1 MVKNILK
8 SALSKLGFVVH
19 RKQPW
24 MDNFRWLEKHQI
36 KTVLDIG
43 ANEGLFAME
52 YAKILPEATIYSF
65 EPIQAVFER
74 LKSRTSGLKVKVF
87 NYGLGDVS
95 GKLKINVNQF
105 SPSSSI
111 LELSSIH
118 KENYG
123 FAVKSTEEEISIKR
137 LDEEFAVS
145 DFEKNLLVKI
155 DVQGFEDKVLNGADN
170 ILANTRVVYLEMT
183 FRELYSGQKLF
194 HDLYTR
200 LYELGFDYQGSM
212 SQNYDVH
219 DGSVLYE
226 DAVFVNRKT

>member
-1 MVKNILK
+1 
-8 SALSKLGFVVH
+8 
-19 RKQPW
+19 
-24 MDNFRWLEKHQI
+24 MDNFRWLEKYQI

-52 YAKILPEATIYSF
+52 YAKILPSATIYSF
-65 EPIQAVFER
+65 EPILAVFER
-74 LKSRTSGLKVKVF
+74 LKRRTSGLNVKVF
-87 NYGLGDVS
+87 NFGLGDAS

-111 LELSSIH
+111 LELSAVH
-118 KENYG
+118 QENYG
-123 FAVKSTEEEISIKR
+123 FAFKSTEEEITIRR
-137 LDEEFAVS
+137 LDDEFADS

-155 DVQGFEDKVLNGADN
+155 DVQGFEDKVINGAGN
-170 ILANTRVVYLEMT
+170 ILASTKVVFLEMT

-200 LYELGFDYQGSM
+200 LYGLGFDYAGSM
-212 SQNYDVH
+212 SQNYDIN

-226 DAVFVNRKT
+226 DAVFINRNI

>member
-8 SALSKLGFVVH
+8 SALSKLGFVVY

-24 MDNFRWLEKHQI
+24 MDNFRWLQKHKI
-36 KTVLDIG
+36 ETVLDIG

-52 YAKILPEATIYSF
+52 YARILPDATIYSF
-65 EPIQAVFER
+65 EPIRSVFER
-74 LKSRTSGLKVKVF
+74 LKHRTNGMNVKLF

-111 LELSSIH
+111 LELSAVH
-118 KENYG
+118 KDNYG

-137 LDEEFAVS
+137 LDDEFAVS

-155 DVQGFEDKVLNGADN
+155 DVQGFEDKVISGAGH
-170 ILANTRVVYLEMT
+170 ILAISKVVYLEMT
-183 FRELYSGQKLF
+183 FKELYSGQKLF
-194 HDLYTR
+194 HDLYMR
-200 LYELGFDYQGSM
+200 LYDLGFDYTGSM

-226 DAVFVNRKT
+226 DAVFINRNI

>member
-8 SALSKLGFVVH
+8 SALSKLGFVVY

-43 ANEGLFAME
+43 ANEGLFALE

-65 EPIQAVFER
+65 EPIQAVYER
-74 LKSRTSGLKVKVF
+74 LKSRTSGLNVKVF

-95 GKLKINVNQF
+95 GTLKINVNQF

-155 DVQGFEDKVLNGADN
+155 DVQGFEDKVLNGAGN